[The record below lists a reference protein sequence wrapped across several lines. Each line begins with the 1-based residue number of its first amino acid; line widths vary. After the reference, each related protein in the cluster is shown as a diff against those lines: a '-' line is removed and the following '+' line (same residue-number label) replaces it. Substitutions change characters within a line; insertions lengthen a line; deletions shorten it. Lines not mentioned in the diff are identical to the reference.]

1 MRRKALVVGIDH
13 YDNLNPL
20 GYAERDAR
28 EIARRLK
35 YDGDEVA
42 DDNFDVNLLLSKQQ
56 PVTRA
61 RLREAIH
68 NLFVDAAGLDLIFY
82 FAGHGFV
89 SDAGGYLVTSDGRR
103 NDYGVTMEELVMSGR
118 ASAASS
124 VLIMLDCCHAGAA
137 GDVHDL
143 PPASQRAVLS
153 ENMAILAASLPMQQA
168 LESSDGGMFSA
179 AVRDALDG
187 AAADIFGE
195 VTVAAVYSTIEK
207 RFGWWQQRPVAKLY
221 MTRPIVLRRVKPRL
235 SRLELR
241 QIVEFFATPDHRFQ
255 MDPDYDPE
263 RDRDGVSRTPEVRDK
278 IEIGRLFK
286 RYRDAAL
293 LNSSVPGE
301 DLYYTAQRSHTVE
314 LTLFG
319 REYWRY
325 VRRRM

>member
-1 MRRKALVVGIDH
+1 MRRKALVVGINH
-13 YDNLNPL
+13 YSNLSPL
-20 GYAERDAR
+20 AFAERDAR

-35 YDGDEVA
+35 HDGDEHA
-42 DDNFDVNLLLSKQQ
+42 DDNFDVNLLLSEQL
-56 PVTRA
+56 PVTRP

-68 NLFVDAAGLDLIFY
+68 NLFTDAAGLDLIFY
-82 FAGHGFV
+82 FAGHGFI
-89 SDAGGYLVTSDGRR
+89 SDTYGYLATSDSRR
-103 NDYGVTMEELVMSGR
+103 NDHGVTMEELTAAGR

-143 PPASQRAVLS
+143 PPASPRAVLS

-179 AVRDALDG
+179 ALRDALDG
-187 AAADIFGE
+187 AAADILGE
-195 VTVAAVYSTIEK
+195 VTVASVYSIIEK
-207 RFGWWQQRPVAKLY
+207 RFGWWQQRPVAKMY

-235 SRLELR
+235 SRPELR
-241 QIVEFFATPDHRFQ
+241 RIVEFFTTPDHRFA

-263 RDRDGVSRTPEVRDK
+263 RDRDGAPRPAEVREK
-278 IEIGRLFK
+278 VEIGRIFK

-293 LNSSVPGE
+293 LTPSVSGE

-314 LTLFG
+314 LTPFG

-325 VRRRM
+325 IRRRM